1 MKINVV
7 IYRMLPVVVFALIA
21 PVMGCVTAR
30 SVDDRLFDLQMQK
43 DVPLSEALDR
53 MRQSKVVL
61 VGEQH
66 TNPGHHRAQLAV
78 IRQLHESGVKTAIG
92 MEMFRTD
99 SQADLDRWVSGEIAT
114 AEFEKIYYDNW
125 NYDWSLYRPIF
136 EYARQEKIPMV
147 GLNVPREITRQVARQ
162 GFQSL
167 SKQQK
172 EQLSNITCRVDQA
185 YMEYIRR
192 SYGAH
197 AHGNLNFIYFCE
209 AQLVWDNIMAAS
221 SVAYLKSNPESV
233 MVLLAG
239 AAHVRKQAVPAQIR
253 KRADIPYLVILPEV
267 PGDIDSQTVDGAD
280 ADFLF
285 LGP

>member
-1 MKINVV
+1 MKKGTNLCLMLLVV
-7 IYRMLPVVVFALIA
+7 LTV
-21 PVMGCVTAR
+21 GCSAAR
-30 SVDDRLFDLQMQK
+30 SVDYRLYDLQLHK
-43 DVPLSEALDR
+43 DVHISEALDR
-53 MRQSKVVL
+53 MRKSRVVL

-66 TNPGHHRAQLAV
+66 NNPDHHNAQLVV
-78 IRQLHESGVKTAIG
+78 IRQLHEAGVKTAIG
-92 MEMFRTD
+92 MEMFRND
-99 SQADLDRWVSGEIAT
+99 SQADLDRWVNGEISSEA
-114 AEFEKIYYDNW
+114 FEKIYYDNW

-136 EYARQEKIPMV
+136 EYARQEKIPII

-167 SKQQK
+167 SKEQK
-172 EQLSNITCRVDQA
+172 EKLSNITCRVDQE

-192 SYGAH
+192 SFGAH

-209 AQLVWDNIMAAS
+209 AQLVWDNIMAVS
-221 SVAYLKSNPESV
+221 SVSYLKSNPKSV

-239 AAHVRKQAVPAQIR
+239 AAHVRKQAVPAQIS
-253 KRADIPYLVILPEV
+253 KRVDIPYTVILPEV

-285 LGP
+285 LHP